1 METVWT
7 AHGQGLK
14 EIPENTCSD
23 ILGFILAV
31 RKIHGKTIVIPFFC
45 TISRMKLDKDYLKN
59 LTTIKNTILRDQ
71 KNE

>member
-23 ILGFILAV
+23 ILGLILAV
-31 RKIHGKTIVIPFFC
+31 QRKFMV
-45 TISRMKLDKDYLKN
+45 KLL
-59 LTTIKNTILRDQ
+59 
-71 KNE
+71 

>member
-23 ILGFILAV
+23 ILGCT

-59 LTTIKNTILRDQ
+59 LTIIKNTILRDQ